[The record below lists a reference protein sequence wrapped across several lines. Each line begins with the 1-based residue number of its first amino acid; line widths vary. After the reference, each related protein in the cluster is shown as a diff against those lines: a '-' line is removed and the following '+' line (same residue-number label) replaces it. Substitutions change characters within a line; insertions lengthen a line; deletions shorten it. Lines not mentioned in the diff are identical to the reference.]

1 MLKEERNCCA
11 EMRKLTKS
19 ENRAAEKMSTK
30 KKKTYLSQ
38 EIKKQNNLKK
48 KD

>member
-30 KKKTYLSQ
+30 KKKNIFITGN
-38 EIKKQNNLKK
+38 KKAK
-48 KD
+48 